1 MRERSSGQVCVSAHT
16 GLGGSNVAFFS
27 MLLGERVMTAV
38 ELSRL
43 KKIQQK
49 EIDDI
54 GPLPHG
60 DVTGVGNEAESRA
73 CYGTVE
79 FLTYRRGK
87 HRILLAPENQRR
99 VLNLADAFCKSIFP
113 QR

>member
-1 MRERSSGQVCVSAHT
+1 
-16 GLGGSNVAFFS
+16 
-27 MLLGERVMTAV
+27 MTAV
-38 ELSRL
+38 KLSRL

-49 EIDDI
+49 EIDHI
-54 GPLPHG
+54 GLLPHG

-87 HRILLAPENQRR
+87 HRILLAPENHCR
-99 VLNLADAFCKSIFP
+99 VLNLADALCKSVFP

>member
-1 MRERSSGQVCVSAHT
+1 
-16 GLGGSNVAFFS
+16 
-27 MLLGERVMTAV
+27 MTAV
-38 ELSRL
+38 KLSRL

-49 EIDDI
+49 EIDHI
-54 GPLPHG
+54 GLLPHG

-73 CYGTVE
+73 HYGTVK
-79 FLTYRRGK
+79 FLTHQRRK
-87 HRILLAPENQRR
+87 HRILFAPENQRR

>member
-1 MRERSSGQVCVSAHT
+1 
-16 GLGGSNVAFFS
+16 
-27 MLLGERVMTAV
+27 MTAV

-60 DVTGVGNEAESRA
+60 DVTGVGNEAELRA
-73 CYGTVE
+73 RYGAVK
-79 FLTYRRGK
+79 FLTYQRRK
-87 HRILLAPENQRR
+87 HRIFLSPENQRR
-99 VLNLADAFCKSIFP
+99 VLNLADAFCKPVFP
-113 QR
+113 QW